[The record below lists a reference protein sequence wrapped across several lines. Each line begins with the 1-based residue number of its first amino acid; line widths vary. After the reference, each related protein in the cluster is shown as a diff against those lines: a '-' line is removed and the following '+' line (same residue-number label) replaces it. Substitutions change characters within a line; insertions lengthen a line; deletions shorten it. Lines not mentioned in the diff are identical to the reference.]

1 MDSTVTA
8 IELNHHNHHHLNHHL
23 NHSFGVGV
31 SVEGAFKKLKVEP
44 GLTSS
49 SSSSLASSL
58 SSALSTITPTTT
70 GTGTTGTSGTGTG
83 TNNSTPTPNCPP
95 TPARRR
101 HRTTFTQEQL
111 TELESAFNKSHYPDI
126 YCREELARITKFR
139 KQEKQLQKAL
149 SGPSASVLPSC
160 NGTLMR
166 NIYQATGATHHPVLN
181 HHHHHQ
187 HPLSRNYLT
196 HHHGHH
202 QYNGNGFKD
211 TSSPSSVS
219 LTGTTTNYHMSPSQ
233 HFTMGTGTGTVTS
246 MGSNSN
252 SDDWYNKNFS
262 ALTRINSTPH
272 SNLTNNLTS
281 GPSMLQY
288 TTP

>member
-1 MDSTVTA
+1 MLYIVKYTVSVTYFKGYST
-8 IELNHHNHHHLNHHL
+8 I
-23 NHSFGVGV
+23 GVGV

-126 YCREELARITKFR
+126 YCREELARITKLNEARIQVWFQNRRAKFR

-166 NIYQATGATHHPVLN
+166 NIYQATGATHHPVQEQLPRWA
-181 HHHHHQ
+181 Q
-187 HPLSRNYLT
+187 I
-196 HHHGHH
+196 
-202 QYNGNGFKD
+202 QIQ
-211 TSSPSSVS
+211 
-219 LTGTTTNYHMSPSQ
+219 M
-233 HFTMGTGTGTVTS
+233 
-246 MGSNSN
+246 
-252 SDDWYNKNFS
+252 
-262 ALTRINSTPH
+262 I
-272 SNLTNNLTS
+272 